1 MLSSHLLAA
10 HSRHLPSSGCQFV
23 APFSQPPSSPWSL
36 QQEPSISLHSLT
48 HACWA
53 CASGFEV
60 PYNLSGSYP
69 KNPNSDLRM
78 LYSVILKMLQGSPV
92 FLPALSSY
100 HYWFMSSAALC
111 SGGLWER
118 RSWQRLANTQ
128 VGARGLICCTGSQQG
143 HNCDIS
149 LPPTSQVVCSLVF
162 KIPNIA
168 FWHPASFDLKDCWV
182 TDCSLHLPKSPPSL
196 SLSFLFATPS
206 SSFSQFICI
215 L

>member
-1 MLSSHLLAA
+1 MLAGVVLQVLRCLIISLDLTLKIITQTWECCTVLSSRCFRALL
-10 HSRHLPSSGCQFV
+10 F
-23 APFSQPPSSPWSL
+23 
-36 QQEPSISLHSLT
+36 
-48 HACWA
+48 
-53 CASGFEV
+53 
-60 PYNLSGSYP
+60 
-69 KNPNSDLRM
+69 
-78 LYSVILKMLQGSPV
+78 
-92 FLPALSSY
+92 FLPPLSSY
-100 HYWFMSSAALC
+100 YYWFMSSAALC

-118 RSWQRLANTQ
+118 RSWQRLSNTQ

-149 LPPTSQVVCSLVF
+149 LPPTSQIICSLVF

-168 FWHPASFDLKDCWV
+168 FWHPASFDLKDCWL

-196 SLSFLFATPS
+196 SLSLLFAIP